1 MAYVLL
7 LKVQNYSRALMI
19 DRNKSSQMCTIN
31 LFILTF
37 TRIFTY
43 TPSFLNWYVI
53 CLCVISGILQKGDG
67 TNIYLKHKPRLI
79 ITTMGDGR
87 QRALECSKDCSG
99 TAVKQR
105 LLAPVALVS
114 APDGSIFVGD
124 FNLVRKINTDG
135 TVRTIVKLK

>member
-1 MAYVLL
+1 
-7 LKVQNYSRALMI
+7 
-19 DRNKSSQMCTIN
+19 
-31 LFILTF
+31 
-37 TRIFTY
+37 
-43 TPSFLNWYVI
+43 
-53 CLCVISGILQKGDG
+53 
-67 TNIYLKHKPRLI
+67 
-79 ITTMGDGR
+79 MGDGR